1 VFRTSRR
8 LPRASRRVALS
19 AVAAAAAL
27 VALSACSSSAASTT
41 HGLQT
46 VTAGKI
52 TVATGQPAYSP
63 WVIDNKPQ
71 TGQGFEAAVAYAVA
85 KKLGFSKSEVK
96 WVRTG
101 FDAAIAPGAKDFD
114 FNLQQ
119 FSITDQRKKAVDF
132 SSPYYTTTQAIVAY
146 KGTPVASAK
155 SAADL
160 KSFKIGVPA
169 GTTSYDV
176 LVKEVGG
183 SPAVYNSEDD
193 AVQALK
199 SKQID
204 AIAVDLPAAFYI
216 TSAQLKNATVVG
228 QFSDTSGGDQ
238 YGLVLAKNSPITKKV
253 SAAVD
258 DLRGDGTLAS
268 LEKKWLSDTVNVPTF
283 K

>member
-1 VFRTSRR
+1 VSRTPRR
-8 LPRASRRVALS
+8 LASALT
-19 AVAAAAAL
+19 VVVAAAAL
-27 VALSACSSSAASTT
+27 VALSACSSSSTSTT
-41 HGLQT
+41 HGLET
-46 VTAGKI
+46 VTAGKLTI
-52 TVATGQPAYSP
+52 AAGQPAYSP

-71 TGQGFEAAVAYAVA
+71 NGKGFESAVAYAVA
-85 KKLGFSKSEVK
+85 KKLGFTKDEVT

-101 FDAAIAPGAKDFD
+101 FDEAIAPGPKNFD

-119 FSITDQRKKAVDF
+119 FSITDKRKKAVDF

-146 KGTPVASAK
+146 KGTPIASAT

-160 KSFKIGVPA
+160 KGYKIGVPA

-183 SPAVYNSEDD
+183 TPAVFNSEDD

-216 TSAQLKNATVVG
+216 TSAQLKNATIVG
-228 QFSDTSGGDQ
+228 QFSDTTGGDD
-238 YGLVLAKNSPITKKV
+238 YGLVLPKNSPNTKKV
-253 SAAVD
+253 TAAVD
-258 DLRGDGTLAS
+258 ALREDGTLAD
-268 LEKKWLSDTVNVPTF
+268 LEKRWLSDSVNVPTF